1 MRNSTYILLAAAL
14 AASAQVKADREIG
27 SGVSTLQSGVN
38 LRYRTVVEPRL
49 TKSAFLAAGHAS
61 GAAGNAW
68 NHAIYEST
76 SQTYFGYELTVLR
89 GSDPS
94 TATVTFGP
102 LNFARMEKSLRAI
115 ADDRPLNAAPTPL
128 FPAPQTVHNG
138 DTIAMD
144 LMVSTDGRERV
155 VDYLHFSFGT
165 KPEPAPAAS
174 EAPVDFT
181 IDDGAVKIGIDPPDV
196 FIDGQKFQSTVI
208 MYNAAGGATLWFY
221 FPGRGRYLLSLTP
234 HDGFTKAGVVRA
246 NVVTFSADGHDYAI
260 HMVDPIAGRE
270 KAWNLYVMHDPAYLP
285 LPAVTKYVVGSF
297 GRLEDLI
304 KAK

>member
-1 MRNSTYILLAAAL
+1 
-14 AASAQVKADREIG
+14 
-27 SGVSTLQSGVN
+27 
-38 LRYRTVVEPRL
+38 
-49 TKSAFLAAGHAS
+49 
-61 GAAGNAW
+61 
-68 NHAIYEST
+68 
-76 SQTYFGYELTVLR
+76 
-89 GSDPS
+89 
-94 TATVTFGP
+94 
-102 LNFARMEKSLRAI
+102 
-115 ADDRPLNAAPTPL
+115 
-128 FPAPQTVHNG
+128 
-138 DTIAMD
+138 MD

-234 HDGFTKAGVVRA
+234 HDGFTKAGAVRA